1 MTDLEVVCE
10 SILTPD
16 RYSTGPN
23 EYNPPIFQVE
33 HTWVLENFSK
43 LHVASQL
50 KWPRFISAVF
60 TPLGHED
67 ISFTLD
73 LYPNYEDHISMYMT
87 VYFGVNVKDVYLQS
101 ELSLIDRTGKK
112 VFTKGTNFRSLR
124 SISQLMDVCFL
135 I

>member
-1 MTDLEVVCE
+1 MIDLEAVCE
-10 SILTPD
+10 SILSSD
-16 RYSTGPN
+16 RYSAGPV

-33 HTWVLENFSK
+33 HTWVLENYSN

-50 KWPRFISAVF
+50 EWPRFISAVF
-60 TPLGHED
+60 TPLGHEE

-112 VFTKGTNFRSLR
+112 VFTKGMNFLSGRL
-124 SISQLMDVCFL
+124 ISH
-135 I
+135 